1 MARPDYYQVLGV
13 SRQAGLEELK
23 RAYRRLAIDWHPDR
37 NPGSRLAEEKFKAIA
52 EAYAVLSSPGKR
64 LQYDRLGPV
73 NFQRQYSR
81 EDIFQGF
88 EPGDFFQLFGQPD
101 AADVLSNLFSS
112 GQRPSADG
120 QSERLE
126 DFFSEFGERSGSGR
140 YRSADLQLTLQLSF
154 KEAALGAEKCVA
166 FNSAGGLVKVLV
178 TVPPSSVAGQKIIL
192 AGQGPAQPG
201 ARPGNLVLELRVSPD
216 EVFSRC
222 GFDIQRELS
231 LSPDELSFGCR
242 PTVLSLSGQSLRLTV
257 PAGSKEGDVF
267 KIPGYGLAKP
277 DGRRGDFLI
286 KIKAAPD

>member
-13 SRQAGLEELK
+13 SRQAGPEELK

-101 AADVLSNLFSS
+101 ADDVLSNLFSS
-112 GQRPSADG
+112 GQRPSPEG
-120 QSERLE
+120 RSERLE
-126 DFFSEFGERSGSGR
+126 DFFSEFGEKSGSGR
-140 YRSADLQLTLQLSF
+140 RRSPDLQLTLQLSF

-178 TVPPSSVAGQKIIL
+178 SVPPASAPGQKIIL

-201 ARPGNLVLELRVSPD
+201 GRPGNLILELRVSPD
-216 EVFSRC
+216 ELFSRR

-231 LSPDELSFGCR
+231 LSSAELSSGCR

-267 KIPGYGLAKP
+267 KIPGYGLVKP
-277 DGRRGDFLI
+277 NGRRGDFLI